1 MCSKMIKSLQIIDTL
16 RIGGAERMA
25 INIANSLSCNYIESH
40 LCVTRE
46 EGELKK
52 ALKENVYYVFLGRKS
67 TFDLNAILKLKRY
80 VKNNNIDILHAHG
93 TSFFMASLIKIL
105 ISKVKL
111 VWHDHHGARAK
122 NTGKLKLLVL
132 KFCSLYF
139 NLVYAVNNDIK
150 YWILKNLFCQKVKFI
165 TNYPT
170 SISEKETSLKGEKG
184 KRILCLANLREPKNH
199 KLLFEAFKRIN
210 KNYKDW
216 TLHCVGTIFNDN
228 YSKELKV
235 FITENDLENHI
246 FLYNAKEDV
255 SHIISQVDIGILT
268 SSSEGLPMSLLEYG
282 LGGLPVITTDVGYCS
297 NLILDKSHGVLTPSD
312 DVDAITNGIMTY
324 ITNVDYRNTCSV
336 KFQKRVIED
345 FSESNVISTIVKDYA
360 LLHI

>member
-111 VWHDHHGARAK
+111 
-122 NTGKLKLLVL
+122 
-132 KFCSLYF
+132 
-139 NLVYAVNNDIK
+139 
-150 YWILKNLFCQKVKFI
+150 
-165 TNYPT
+165 
-170 SISEKETSLKGEKG
+170 
-184 KRILCLANLREPKNH
+184 
-199 KLLFEAFKRIN
+199 
-210 KNYKDW
+210 
-216 TLHCVGTIFNDN
+216 
-228 YSKELKV
+228 
-235 FITENDLENHI
+235 
-246 FLYNAKEDV
+246 
-255 SHIISQVDIGILT
+255 
-268 SSSEGLPMSLLEYG
+268 
-282 LGGLPVITTDVGYCS
+282 
-297 NLILDKSHGVLTPSD
+297 
-312 DVDAITNGIMTY
+312 TY
-324 ITNVDYRNTCSV
+324 I
-336 KFQKRVIED
+336 I
-345 FSESNVISTIVKDYA
+345 
-360 LLHI
+360 L

>member
-1 MCSKMIKSLQIIDTL
+1 MFKSNKWLPKYNNTD
-16 RIGGAERMA
+16 G
-25 INIANSLSCNYIESH
+25 
-40 LCVTRE
+40 
-46 EGELKK
+46 LKK

-184 KRILCLANLREPKNH
+184 KRILCLSPNAPSNS
-199 KLLFEAFKRIN
+199 I
-210 KNYKDW
+210 
-216 TLHCVGTIFNDN
+216 IFFAL
-228 YSKELKV
+228 SE
-235 FITENDLENHI
+235 E
-246 FLYNAKEDV
+246 FLYSIPA
-255 SHIISQVDIGILT
+255 
-268 SSSEGLPMSLLEYG
+268 
-282 LGGLPVITTDVGYCS
+282 
-297 NLILDKSHGVLTPSD
+297 
-312 DVDAITNGIMTY
+312 
-324 ITNVDYRNTCSV
+324 
-336 KFQKRVIED
+336 
-345 FSESNVISTIVKDYA
+345 
-360 LLHI
+360 